1 MRGVP
6 RSLALRAVAFYALTD
21 LIPLYAVYAL
31 LFAEHGL
38 STAEISSLFAIWSV
52 TAFLLEIPSG
62 AWADLVSRRRLLV
75 LSSVIYAAAFA
86 TWMVAPGYAGFATGF
101 VLWGVSSSLLSG
113 TFESYLYDELA
124 VVEATPSFPRLLGYA
139 RSAAMAC
146 NLVATLAA
154 APLMAVGGYALIGW
168 ASVGVALLQGVV
180 GLTLPA
186 APRASPPE
194 ARGQGIAGRYVGM
207 LVAGVGEVRRVR
219 VVRNGML
226 LAALLLGT
234 TAYDEYF
241 SLLALDKGA
250 TESVVPLLV
259 GLTVAGQVVGTALAG
274 RTAHLAGTTLAYGV
288 AAGGAL
294 LVLGAFVAQPL
305 AFLAIGLGYGMVGN
319 ATVVAE
325 SRLQDV
331 IEGEARATVTSVMGV
346 VSEVASVG
354 IFATFALAAAL
365 SGISTGFA
373 LICSLVLV
381 VAALTPRWLPRRLPT
396 TFSRRPA
403 LDADD

>member
-6 RSLALRAVAFYALTD
+6 RGLALRATGFYALTD

-38 STAEISSLFAIWSV
+38 STAQISSLFAIWSI
-52 TAFLLEIPSG
+52 TAFVLEIPSG
-62 AWADLVSRRRLLV
+62 AWADLVPRRRLLV
-75 LSSVIYAAAFA
+75 LSSAVYATAFG
-86 TWMVAPGYAGFATGF
+86 TWMVAPGYAGFAAGF

-124 VVEATPSFPRLLGYA
+124 DVEATASFPRLLGYA
-139 RSAAMAC
+139 RSAAMGC

-154 APLMAVGGYALIGW
+154 APLMAAGGYALVGW
-168 ASVGVALLQGVV
+168 ASVGVALLQGLV

-186 APRASPPE
+186 APRAAPAQEHRP
-194 ARGQGIAGRYVGM
+194 GIARRYVGM
-207 LVAGVGEVRRVR
+207 LVTGLGEVRRVR

-250 TESVVPLLV
+250 AESVVPLLV
-259 GLTVAGQVVGTALAG
+259 GLTVVGQVVGTALAG
-274 RTAHLAGTTLAYGV
+274 RTADLAGRTLAYGV
-288 AAGGAL
+288 AVGGAL
-294 LVLGAFVAQPL
+294 LVLAAFVAQPF
-305 AFLAIGLGYGMVGN
+305 AFVAIGLGYGMVGN

-346 VSEVASVG
+346 VSEIASVG
-354 IFATFALAAAL
+354 VFAAFALAAAL
-365 SGISTGFA
+365 VGVSTGFA

-381 VAALTPRWLPRRLPT
+381 VAALTPGWLPARMPA
-396 TFSRRPA
+396 TFNRRPA
-403 LDADD
+403 PDADD